1 MNYELLSRLAMED
14 AEKSKNESF
23 ILRKRNDILHNEIA
37 TLKAVIRRLEDEN
50 EKLLKELEELKDLNK
65 KDEEESSKEEQA
77 FTYYT

>member
-65 KDEEESSKEEQA
+65 KDEEESSKEDQA

>member
-37 TLKAVIRRLEDEN
+37 TLKGVIRRLEDEN
-50 EKLLKELEELKDLNK
+50 EKLLKELEELKDSNK
-65 KDEEESSKEEQA
+65 KDEEESLKEDQA

>member
-23 ILRKRNDILHNEIA
+23 ILKKRNEILHNEIE
-37 TLKAVIRRLEDEN
+37 TLKAVIRKLEEEK
-50 EKLLKELEELKDLNK
+50 EKLSKELEELKESVNK
-65 KDEEESSKEEQA
+65 EEEVVKEQV

>member
-50 EKLLKELEELKDLNK
+50 DKLLKELEELKDSNK
-65 KDEEESSKEEQA
+65 KDEEESLKEDQA

>member
-50 EKLLKELEELKDLNK
+50 EKLLKELEELKDSNK
-65 KDEEESSKEEQA
+65 KDEEESLKEDQA

>member
-65 KDEEESSKEEQA
+65 KDEEESLKEDQA

>member
-1 MNYELLSRLAMED
+1 MNYELLSRLAIED

-50 EKLLKELEELKDLNK
+50 EKLLKELEELKDSNK
-65 KDEEESSKEEQA
+65 KDEEESLKEDQA

>member
-23 ILRKRNDILHNEIA
+23 ILRKRNEILHNEIA

-50 EKLLKELEELKDLNK
+50 EKLLKELEELKDSNK
-65 KDEEESSKEEQA
+65 KDEEESLKEDQA

>member
-50 EKLLKELEELKDLNK
+50 EKLLKELEELKDSNNT
-65 KDEEESSKEEQA
+65 DEEESPKEEQA